1 MTDVVSGVADP
12 QDGSPNDGQVAMIAA
27 GMDEVDAAIV
37 SALRADGR
45 ATLSKLSSLTGMSA
59 SAVQSRLQKLERR
72 GVITAYRAEVDY
84 EQVGLPLSALIS
96 VIPLEY
102 SQEMDMPERFK
113 QLEGVMSCYSVTGEA
128 SYMLLVRVASPSAL
142 EDLIGK
148 IHQVVH
154 VSTRSQVILKPYF
167 ENLF

>member
-1 MTDVVSGVADP
+1 
-12 QDGSPNDGQVAMIAA
+12 MIAA
-27 GMDEVDAAIV
+27 GMDETDATIV
-37 SALRADGR
+37 SALRINGR
-45 ATLSKLSSLTGMSA
+45 ATLSKLSCLTGMSA
-59 SAVQSRLQKLERR
+59 SAVQSRIQKLERR

-84 EQVGLPLSALIS
+84 EHVGLPISAFIS

-102 SQEMDMPERFK
+102 SQEMDMPERLK
-113 QLEGVMSCYSVTGEA
+113 QLEGVVSCYSVTGEA
-128 SYMLLVRVASPSAL
+128 SYMLLVRVASPAAL

-148 IHQVVH
+148 IHQAVP